1 MCKKILNQE
10 YLNAAASKSAMVAAT
25 GRNIKEVGS
34 FTLVV
39 SKQSGKGDRK
49 DLIQPNIPVKVWAEI
64 TTGFQFAVRPLIKEA
79 GKKSKVEVIDTANV
93 VSMTPLTEFEYNG
106 IHYLRQRVE
115 NVHRFAEIKKK

>member
-10 YLNAAASKSAMVAAT
+10 YLNAATTKSAMVAAT
-25 GRNIKEVGS
+25 GREIKEVGS

-39 SKQSGKGDRK
+39 SKQTGKGNRK

-64 TTGFQFAVRPLIKEA
+64 SNGTEFAVRPLIKEA
-79 GKKSKVEVIDTANV
+79 GKKAKIEVIDTANV
-93 VSMTPLTEFEYNG
+93 VSMTPLTEFEYEG
-106 IHYLRQRVE
+106 VHYLRQRVE